1 MTPTVTRDSRSRD
14 SQKAAGIIAKDKDA
28 ERPLLWPHDPE
39 NLNSADIDFEALAHV
54 LANSCCW
61 GRRSR
66 HYHSLA
72 HHGVIV
78 SEEIE
83 ALDGLAAGDRRILAL
98 HALLADGPSAWLRGE
113 PAGSQRAAERTGR
126 LASAIGTALREAA
139 GLDKPPAEEQAE
151 LLRFIERMTV
161 AAERRDLFEGD
172 SSAPGGTAFPP
183 LKRRIKPVAPDRA
196 ARLWLER
203 FRALAKA
210 GAPETQPGG
219 GVKTPD
225 AAEGRDGKPGGRDAQ
240 DGA

>member
-1 MTPTVTRDSRSRD
+1 M
-14 SQKAAGIIAKDKDA
+14 AKDKDA

-39 NLNSADIDFEALAHV
+39 NLTAADIDFEALAHV

-61 GRRSR
+61 GGRSR

-83 ALDGLAAGDRRILAL
+83 VIDGLASADRRTLAL
-98 HALLADGPSAWLRGE
+98 HALLANGPSAWLQGE
-113 PAGSQRAAERTGR
+113 PVGSQRAAERTGR
-126 LASAIGTALREAA
+126 LASTIGTALREAA

-172 SSAPGGTAFPP
+172 LSVPGGTAFPP

-203 FRALAKA
+203 FRSLAKA
-210 GAPETQPGG
+210 GAQETQPGG
-219 GVKTPD
+219 GVKIS
-225 AAEGRDGKPGGRDAQ
+225 AATEGRDDKPGGRD
-240 DGA
+240 D